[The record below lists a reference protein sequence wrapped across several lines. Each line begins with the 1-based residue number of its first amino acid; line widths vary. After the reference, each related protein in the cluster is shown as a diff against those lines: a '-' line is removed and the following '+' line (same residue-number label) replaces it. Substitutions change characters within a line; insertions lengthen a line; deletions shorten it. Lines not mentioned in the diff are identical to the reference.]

1 MEKKKVLVS
10 VIGRFHAFDL
20 AYQLQKRDCL
30 YLLNTTFPKFVA
42 KKWGIDKDRICTN
55 VHLAILSRYVK
66 KYLPQSF
73 NNKIANFVYQN
84 QAKSN
89 IRKLKNV
96 AVFIGW
102 SGSSLEAIIEAKK
115 HNVVTILE
123 RGSSHYTH
131 QMKILT
137 EENKK
142 FNIDFQPNYDTWKR
156 ELLEYELAD
165 YISIPSSYVKKTFIE
180 NGILEN
186 KLFVNSY
193 GVDLSSFRQIEKKD
207 NVFRVIFVGNLSV
220 RKGSYY
226 LIKAFNELNLQ
237 NSQLIHIGA
246 ISEEI
251 EPIIQNFKNKKMS
264 FLGHQPQNELY
275 KYYSQGSVFVLTS
288 LEEGMAM
295 VQLQAMACGLP
306 LICTTN
312 TGGEDL
318 ISKDGEEGFVIPI
331 RDENA
336 LKEKLTF
343 LYNNPEIA
351 KQMGNKAKVKVSSGY
366 TWDDYGNRYMDFLK
380 KIQNK
385 KLI

>member
-20 AYQLQKRDCL
+20 AYQLQKRDYL

-42 KKWGIDKDRICTN
+42 KKWGIDKDRIFTN

-131 QMKILT
+131 QMKILI

-165 YISIPSSYVKKTFIE
+165 YISIPSTYVKKTFIE

-186 KLFVNSY
+186 KLFVNPY
-193 GVDLSSFRQIEKKD
+193 GVDLSSFKQIEKKD

-226 LIKAFNELNLQ
+226 LIKAFHELNLQ

-331 RDENA
+331 RDENV

-366 TWDDYGNRYMDFLK
+366 TWDDYGDRYIDFLK
-380 KIQNK
+380 KI
-385 KLI
+385 